1 MRKLSTIAAATTIA
15 AMFAI
20 QALAGPAGVG
30 VSKPNAEPD
39 AATIA
44 ELQEAGQQ
52 ALRDGRNGN
61 KNNAAFLRKNYE
73 VNQLIDRLKK
83 GDQVD
88 PSEID
93 KALEPVHVP

>member
-1 MRKLSTIAAATTIA
+1 
-15 AMFAI
+15 
-20 QALAGPAGVG
+20 
-30 VSKPNAEPD
+30 
-39 AATIA
+39 
-44 ELQEAGQQ
+44 
-52 ALRDGRNGN
+52 
-61 KNNAAFLRKNYE
+61 LRKNYE